1 MKNTKLLSLITTM
14 AMAISY
20 TVALTPALTASAV
33 TPEPVLTLSKL
44 DLNWSELDENNDGII
59 DEDKRVQ
66 EVEVSVSGA
75 DCLWCYCGIHVFFPS
90 EVLPAL
96 NNLTG
101 QIKKSYGDAVSSVA
115 LKKVMSM
122 TGETE
127 NMIFATFA
135 ATTEINDYFDDGTP
149 MYNGMDGTM
158 FSFKVVLP
166 ADASPGEKWNFSFRY
181 VVTPPSVAE
190 GRSINDLFTN
200 ADYYR
205 AADEKGLNTDE
216 MTQYAIDHWQNGY
229 INILDDRP
237 TEPTTEPTT
246 EAATNEP
253 STEAT
258 SKNLVITDPESTVTG
273 DINNDGIFDLSDIVG
288 ITNYLTNTSKY
299 PLPPRALKNADVAG
313 NGDGVTTQD
322 VFYLTQLI
330 VNNN

>member
-1 MKNTKLLSLITTM
+1 MKNTKLLSIITTM
-14 AMAISY
+14 TMAISY

-33 TPEPVLTLSKL
+33 TPQPVLSLSKL

-75 DCLWCYCGIHVFFPS
+75 NYLWCYCGIHVFFPS
-90 EVLPAL
+90 EIAPHVDP
-96 NNLTG
+96 LTD
-101 QIKKSYGDAVSSVA
+101 QLERTYGKAVSKAA
-115 LKKVMSM
+115 LSTVVYA

-127 NMIFATFA
+127 NMVFASFA
-135 ATTEINDYFDDGTP
+135 ATTTITNYFDDGTP
-149 MYNGMDGTM
+149 MYRGKDGMM
-158 FSFKVVLP
+158 FSFEVVLP
-166 ADASPGEKWNFSFRY
+166 ADASPGEKWDFSFKY
-181 VVTPPSVAE
+181 VVTPPSVAG

-253 STEAT
+253 TTEAT
-258 SKNLVITDPESTVTG
+258 SKNLVITNPESTVTG